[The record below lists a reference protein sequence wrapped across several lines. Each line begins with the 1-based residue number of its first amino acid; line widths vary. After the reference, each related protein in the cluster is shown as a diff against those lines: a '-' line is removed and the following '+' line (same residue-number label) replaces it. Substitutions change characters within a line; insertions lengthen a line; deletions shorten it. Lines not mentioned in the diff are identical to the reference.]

1 MRLRRHRRSA
11 GLVLLAGLLILSAG
25 LIAAPPARAQFP
37 ASKPAPPFTL
47 KQLDGKPLS
56 LSSLK
61 GKVVL
66 LDFWGPS

>member
-1 MRLRRHRRSA
+1 MKPTRFTAAVRC
-11 GLVLLAGLLILSAG
+11 GVLTALMAVATGFR
-25 LIAAPPARAQFP
+25 PTPAQAQFP
-37 ASKPAPPFTL
+37 VGKAAPAFTL

-66 LDFWGPS
+66 LDFWGPA